1 MRRFAAAFAVL
12 VGATLVVFTFTEHL
26 ASRSSDAQTIADHYR
41 PLMSA
46 QGLAGLHNG
55 FDTLKAAGTQ
65 LDDAALPRLRDVMGM
80 PQAQFDALVTT
91 QMPHIKAFN
100 DQAPTVVGL
109 VGPVIDKME
118 AERADY
124 ALAAQIP
131 TSFLGLSSAPWLFLG
146 IGGLLLVIGAFGLVK
161 PRRLVS
167 FALVVVGLGIVLAPL
182 VIGIPGKID
191 AAVRVTQVGAI
202 GLAPTTGQK
211 AVAATSL
218 FDGMA
223 SDVTNKL
230 EPMLASE
237 LHLSPAEGERTF
249 AADFPTLATFSTN
262 WESSISAQSHALSSS
277 QVALA
282 PIFANANKIPLRPI
296 PWLFIGPGIA
306 LTLLGAAS
314 LVPVRRRVHA
324 PVPAL
329 SVDP

>member
-1 MRRFAAAFAVL
+1 
-12 VGATLVVFTFTEHL
+12 
-26 ASRSSDAQTIADHYR
+26 
-41 PLMSA
+41 
-46 QGLAGLHNG
+46 
-55 FDTLKAAGTQ
+55 
-65 LDDAALPRLRDVMGM
+65 MGM
-80 PQAQFDALVTT
+80 PQRQFDALVAT

-124 ALAAQIP
+124 ALASQIP
-131 TSFLGLSSAPWLFLG
+131 TSFLGLSSAPWLSLG
-146 IGGLLLVIGAFGLVK
+146 IGGLLLVIGAFGLVR
-161 PRRLVS
+161 PQPLIS
-167 FALVVVGLGIVLAPL
+167 FALVVVGLGIVVAPL
-182 VIGIPGKID
+182 VIGIPGEID
-191 AAVRVTQVGAI
+191 AAVRVTQVGAV

-211 AVAATSL
+211 AVAATAL

-230 EPMLASE
+230 EPMLAGQ
-237 LHLSPAEGERTF
+237 LHQSPADGQRAF

-282 PIFANANKIPLRPI
+282 STFANANKIPLQPI

-306 LTLLGAAS
+306 LTLLGPAS
-314 LVPVRRRVHA
+314 LVPVRRRVHT

-329 SVDP
+329 SVEA